1 MGALQ
6 VDDDRLIFAALGLV
20 DGGGVGQIQHFKVAA
35 VILGNSAIAE
45 VNGQYAVGVIAGD
58 GCDITDIAIADV
70 LAVFYL
76 HDLVSQTVYPLS
88 VCNLRLFPVLRIELF
103 PKPLVQRIHARLRL
117 LAVWGQKRHI
127 VNTVFGGFL

>member
-20 DGGGVGQIQHFKVAA
+20 DGGGVGQIQHFKVAS

-45 VNGQYAVGVIAGD
+45 INGQHTVGVITGD

-70 LAVFYL
+70 LAVFICM
-76 HDLVSQTVYPLS
+76 TLS
-88 VCNLRLFPVLRIELF
+88 PKRYIRFLYATSGFFPSCGLSF
-103 PKPLVQRIHARLRL
+103 PEAARSAHSRPSPF

-127 VNTVFGGFL
+127 VNTVSGGFL

>member
-45 VNGQYAVGVIAGD
+45 INGQHAVGVIAGD
-58 GCDITDIAIADV
+58 GSDITDIAIADAAFSSGRDLISRAGWMDISPAIMGV
-70 LAVFYL
+70 SRRPVAVE
-76 HDLVSQTVYPLS
+76 S
-88 VCNLRLFPVLRIELF
+88 
-103 PKPLVQRIHARLRL
+103 
-117 LAVWGQKRHI
+117 
-127 VNTVFGGFL
+127 